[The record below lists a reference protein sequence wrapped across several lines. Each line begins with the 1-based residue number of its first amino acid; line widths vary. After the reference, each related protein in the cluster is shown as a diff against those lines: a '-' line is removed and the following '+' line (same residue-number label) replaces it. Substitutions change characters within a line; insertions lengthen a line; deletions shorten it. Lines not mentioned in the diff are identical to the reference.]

1 MKRNEKSVYGSIS
14 LIKETAGIM
23 DDTAA
28 QTGIYIFNRFSIV
41 VYIGWVIDIEYFT
54 LTLNRI

>member
-1 MKRNEKSVYGSIS
+1 MSIKKEKSDLIMKRNEKSVYGSIS

-28 QTGIYIFNRFSIV
+28 QTGINIF
-41 VYIGWVIDIEYFT
+41 
-54 LTLNRI
+54 